1 MLKPNQK
8 SQSSKKNQVE
18 KMFDSIS
25 FEYDLLNGI
34 MTFNNH
40 KRWKK
45 NILNIAKKLK
55 PKNALDIATGTADIA
70 INLGSIADCKV
81 TGVDISEK
89 MLNVGREKISKMK
102 LSESVSL
109 ETGDAENLN
118 FKDNHFDLV
127 TIGFGVRNF
136 QDLQKRIGRKTVS
149 KKLQED
155 IPIFL
160 MAYDL
165 LELNGQDLREKPLW
179 ERQEKLDVLLKKFKS
194 SDCPLLLSKVYRFKN
209 WKAVRL
215 EREQANKKRSEGLM
229 IKHKEAPYGVGRQ
242 KGSWWKWKSDP
253 KSIDAVL
260 TYAMRGHG
268 RRTNLY
274 TDYTFALWEKGELV
288 TFAKAYSGMTDIE
301 IKKLIYL
308 FFTIKNQQR
317 IHILFHE

>member
-8 SQSSKKNQVE
+8 SESSKKNQVE

-45 NILNIAKKLK
+45 DILNIAKKLK

-70 INLGSIADCKV
+70 INLGSILDCKV

-89 MLNVGREKISKMK
+89 MLNVGREKILKMK

-136 QDLQKRIGRKTVS
+136 QDLQKGLKESFRVLNEKGTLIILETSVPENKIM
-149 KKLQED
+149 KLLYSIFTRTY
-155 IPIFL
+155 IPL
-160 MAYDL
+160 MARLFSKDISAYNYL
-165 LELNGQDLREKPLW
+165 LNSAEAFPCGQAFGKILKSVGFKRVQINP
-179 ERQEKLDVLLKKFKS
+179 KLFGS
-194 SDCPLLLSKVYRFKN
+194 S
-209 WKAVRL
+209 
-215 EREQANKKRSEGLM
+215 
-229 IKHKEAPYGVGRQ
+229 
-242 KGSWWKWKSDP
+242 
-253 KSIDAVL
+253 
-260 TYAMRGHG
+260 T
-268 RRTNLY
+268 
-274 TDYTFALWEKGELV
+274 
-288 TFAKAYSGMTDIE
+288 
-301 IKKLIYL
+301 IYIA
-308 FFTIKNQQR
+308 TK
-317 IHILFHE
+317 